1 MLGVLEMRR
10 HYSNYF
16 KGLPH
21 FKEDRME
28 LVTTNDSEV
37 ILRKLQDIVAKY
49 DGVDFLI

>member
-1 MLGVLEMRR
+1 VLGVLEMRR

-28 LVTTNDSEV
+28 LVTTGEADV
-37 ILRKLQDIVAKY
+37 ILRKLEEIVAKY
-49 DGVDFLI
+49 DGVDFLV